1 MNIFD
6 YRKKDFKEIRTDNNE
21 KKYFIKFG
29 KEFIEV
35 PIEIYR
41 VYKADYMKT
50 YRLHHTKHQNL
61 KVKFEE
67 EFMLDK
73 NKDNL
78 EMDKYYIQQIIKKDS
93 IHNLSEALKH
103 LDSKQYYIIHSLFFE
118 EKTESEIAK
127 KLNISQQALN
137 KRKIKILLI
146 LKKWLLEHQK

>member
-50 YRLHHTKHQNL
+50 YRLHHIQN
-61 KVKFEE
+61 
-67 EFMLDK
+67 
-73 NKDNL
+73 
-78 EMDKYYIQQIIKKDS
+78 
-93 IHNLSEALKH
+93 
-103 LDSKQYYIIHSLFFE
+103 
-118 EKTESEIAK
+118 
-127 KLNISQQALN
+127 
-137 KRKIKILLI
+137 IKI
-146 LKKWLLEHQK
+146 